1 MAHPLYYMNY
11 KNKFGD
17 WEGRWLK
24 RQYAFY
30 LIKKKHNLGEA
41 DCKIIEQHGLSSL
54 SEQISFEAKGDSFIL
69 LRNFSSH
76 YLTRKHFKRI

>member
-41 DCKIIEQHGLSSL
+41 DCRIIEQHGLSSL
-54 SEQISFEAKGDSFIL
+54 SE
-69 LRNFSSH
+69 
-76 YLTRKHFKRI
+76 